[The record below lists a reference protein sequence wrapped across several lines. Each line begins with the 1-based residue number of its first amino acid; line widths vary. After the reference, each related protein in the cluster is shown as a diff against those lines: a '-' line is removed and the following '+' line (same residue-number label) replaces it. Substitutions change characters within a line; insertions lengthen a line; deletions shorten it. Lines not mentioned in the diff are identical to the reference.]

1 MKKTAIFIYEQFCN
15 FEIAPLLEVLKIKNK
30 PFTVFSKDLSPVTSE
45 EGLIVLP
52 QKSIEDFDVDEYD
65 SLVLPGAMDIR
76 GVVDDEDSINF
87 IKKFSNLK
95 IAAISIAPILLL
107 KSSMLYSKRFMAGVN
122 KEELMEEGFSKED
135 LHLMRDWEE
144 NAKEP
149 LKDGYIIDGN
159 IITSVSYEFLRWTL
173 GFASMLELEVSPE
186 MFGIR
191 EQL

>member
-107 KSSMLYSKRFMAGVN
+107 KSSMLYSKRFMAG
-122 KEELMEEGFSKED
+122 G
-135 LHLMRDWEE
+135 
-144 NAKEP
+144 
-149 LKDGYIIDGN
+149 
-159 IITSVSYEFLRWTL
+159 
-173 GFASMLELEVSPE
+173 
-186 MFGIR
+186 
-191 EQL
+191 Q

>member
-30 PFTVFSKDLSPVTSE
+30 PFTVFSKNLSPVTSE

-76 GVVDDEDSINF
+76 GVVDDENSIDF
-87 IKKFSNLK
+87 IKKFSNMK

-107 KSSMLYSKRFMAGVN
+107 KSSMLHSRRFMAGVN
-122 KEELMEEGFSKED
+122 KEELMEEGFSKEA
-135 LHLMRDWEE
+135 LQLMRDWKE

-149 LKDGYIIDGN
+149 LKEGYIIDGN

-173 GFASMLELEVSPE
+173 GFASMLELEVSPA

>member
-1 MKKTAIFIYEQFCN
+1 
-15 FEIAPLLEVLKIKNK
+15 
-30 PFTVFSKDLSPVTSE
+30 
-45 EGLIVLP
+45 
-52 QKSIEDFDVDEYD
+52 
-65 SLVLPGAMDIR
+65 
-76 GVVDDEDSINF
+76 
-87 IKKFSNLK
+87 
-95 IAAISIAPILLL
+95 
-107 KSSMLYSKRFMAGVN
+107 
-122 KEELMEEGFSKED
+122 MEEGFSKED